1 MVSIQKRPKEK
12 YSKYC
17 RKNNSVRAFL
27 KKESPFFRGTD
38 MLKYYVVTLIIIY
51 PIAVL
56 IMYYRKRKTPDKPGE
71 DDRKMDEDI

>member
-1 MVSIQKRPKEK
+1 M
-12 YSKYC
+12 
-17 RKNNSVRAFL
+17 

-38 MLKYYVVTLIIIY
+38 MLKYFVVTLIIIY